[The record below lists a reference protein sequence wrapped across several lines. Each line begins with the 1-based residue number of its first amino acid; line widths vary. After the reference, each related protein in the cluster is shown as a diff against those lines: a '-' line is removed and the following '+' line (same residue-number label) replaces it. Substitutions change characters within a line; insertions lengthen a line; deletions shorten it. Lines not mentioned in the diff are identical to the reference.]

1 MGESGNFECEKKNNC
16 LRYFTTLYS
25 IENIIGANY
34 DLTVREFGGRWGGWY
49 KDGKWK
55 KSDSPHGPRRCDK
68 KGCEQDRDYDG
79 EYDYS
84 FDYRTGLHYER

>member
-1 MGESGNFECEKKNNC
+1 VGESGNFECEKKNNC

-55 KSDSPHGPRRCDK
+55 KIGFTPWAKTLRQ
-68 KGCEQDRDYDG
+68 KGM
-79 EYDYS
+79 
-84 FDYRTGLHYER
+84 